1 MPCAIADKL
10 VPAALPS
17 AANRQLSE
25 IKAISAAKVRHSSQS
40 KDPDGLPL
48 LPADRTGYA
57 KFEHFLC
64 ALSWQ
69 SVTDPIAH

>member
-48 LPADRTGYA
+48 LPADRTG
-57 KFEHFLC
+57 
-64 ALSWQ
+64 
-69 SVTDPIAH
+69 